1 MQSNPGPES
10 TCVDVI
16 EVDDARGPA
25 GALFEKAFDAPIP
38 DQPRHFV
45 LRAQTGDAGPVTL
58 GYVHFTRV
66 EDFYLGGGM
75 CVDSRAIRRL
85 PKTVRKAL
93 AEQGGAAYSML
104 SRAVDEL
111 NDCDAVFGH
120 VGHRLAYRIDLAV
133 GFEPTRYPHL
143 IVYWKRA
150 LDAAAQER
158 IVEAANRQGP
168 F

>member
-1 MQSNPGPES
+1 MQSSNGSES
-10 TCVDVI
+10 SRIDVV
-16 EVDDARGPA
+16 EVEDAREPA

-38 DQPRHFV
+38 EQPRHFL
-45 LRAQTGDAGPVTL
+45 LRAHTGDAAPVTL

-66 EDFYLGGGM
+66 DDFYLGGGM

-85 PKTVRKAL
+85 PATLRKAL
-93 AEQGGAAYSML
+93 AEQGGAAFSML

-111 NDCDAVFGH
+111 TDCDAVFGH

-158 IVEAANRQGP
+158 TVEAANRQGP